1 MGEGRPD
8 VLRPTAGAAGTPMN
22 HPTRHSAADVGRSG
36 GSGGRDL
43 RGIRADAAAAEP
55 VV

>member
-22 HPTRHSAADVGRSG
+22 HPTRHSAADVGAQRWVWRQG
-36 GSGGRDL
+36 L
-43 RGIRADAAAAEP
+43 AWH
-55 VV
+55 